1 MRAIVVAISIFLIS
15 VAHAENASLELPVD
29 IKAVIS
35 EKGYP
40 SAKEA
45 LKTYVESNP
54 ESYSA
59 YSALGKATAL
69 EGDYKQSI
77 NYFEQAKAIKES
89 NDISDAS
96 IYNSMGWVRF
106 LSGDTVGAIVD
117 INTAIENKSNM
128 DPKVAEAAYN
138 NLGLIYMYND
148 ENDKA
153 KANFDKAVLDY
164 NSGYARENLMLIDSL
179 EKSREQRSGQ
189 KKGIEGAK

>member
-1 MRAIVVAISIFLIS
+1 MRAIVVAISIFLMS
-15 VAHAENASLELPVD
+15 VAHAGNASLELPVD

-89 NDISDAS
+89 NDILDAS

-106 LSGDTVGAIVD
+106 LSGDTAGAIVD

-164 NSGYARENLMLIDSL
+164 NSGYARENLMLIDNL

-189 KKGIEGAK
+189 KGIEGAK